1 MSTARPAGSASPRP
15 RGVRATR
22 LLLSGRLRRGW
33 RRLRGDAWPIL
44 TGALAAG
51 VAYGIAYWVVGHQIP
66 VFAAIA
72 AWVCLGFGAER
83 HPRKVAELALGVTV
97 GVALGEIVGTV
108 IGSGPVQIAVVLAV
122 AVAIAR
128 LIDGAAMLAM
138 QAGVQAVVVVA
149 LPPTL
154 GGDGVGRWVDALI
167 GGAVAL
173 LVAALLPVDVRRR
186 VRVLASSGLTE
197 IALTLAEVAKGV
209 RAGDEEIV
217 DDALTRARGSQGVID
232 EWSTL
237 VQGGLAATRFTPARL
252 RHDGEML
259 RLQRAATLCDRA
271 MRNTRVITRRAW
283 SATQDM
289 TSQEQIARLLQT
301 IARSADDLAFALGSD
316 SDPSGLRRQLLAVA
330 AELDPPTF
338 AGWPAQT
345 LVVLM
350 RSLVVDLLQL
360 TGMSGEQ
367 ARRELASLDAGGTDE
382 RQDPPT
388 LIG

>member
-1 MSTARPAGSASPRP
+1 MTTRPAGGAPPP
-15 RGVRATR
+15 RGVRAAR
-22 LLLSGRLRRGW
+22 LLLSGRVRRGW

-51 VAYGIAYWVVGHQIP
+51 VAYGIAYWLVGHEIP

-72 AWVCLGFGAER
+72 AWISLGFSADR

-97 GVALGEIVGTV
+97 GVALGELVGAL
-108 IGSGPVQIAVVLAV
+108 IGSGPVQIAVVLAM

-128 LIDGAAMLAM
+128 LIDGAAMFAM

-149 LPPTL
+149 LPATL
-154 GGDGVGRWVDALI
+154 GGDGVGRWLDALI

-197 IALTLAEVAKGV
+197 IALTLADVARGM
-209 RAGDEEIV
+209 REGDEEIV

-232 EWSTL
+232 EWSSL
-237 VQGGLAATRFTPARL
+237 VQGALAATRFTPSRL
-252 RHDGEML
+252 KHDGELL

-271 MRNTRVITRRAW
+271 MRNTRVIARRAW
-283 SATQDM
+283 SATQGK
-289 TSQEQIARLLQT
+289 TSQERVSRLVQRLSE
-301 IARSADDLAFALGSD
+301 SADDLAAALGSD
-316 SDPSGLRRQLLAVA
+316 SDPSGLRRQLLDVA
-330 AELDPPTF
+330 GELDPPSFT
-338 AGWPAQT
+338 GWPAQT

-367 ARRELASLDAGGTDE
+367 ARRELAAVDARDEGDTDS
-382 RQDPPT
+382 PT
-388 LIG
+388 LLG